1 MNKKPA
7 LVDPRIKPLLE
18 HLGYLSLYPPQEQA
32 LSKGLLDGRNLLITT
47 PTASGKTVIALIA
60 AMNILKKGL
69 KVVYLTP
76 LRALT
81 TEKFQDFRI
90 FEELGLFEREIK
102 VRVASSDY
110 SSSGRELA
118 HADVIVLTNE
128 KMDSL
133 IRHRSEW
140 IHKVGL
146 FVADEVHLI
155 GERERGPTLEMML
168 TKIRKMYSH
177 AQVLALSATVKNSSE
192 IARWLD
198 CELIDSN
205 WRPTRL
211 VEGVYAHGSLLL
223 NDIDKESFKKLS
235 SSVWNPSTAAI
246 DVAME
251 CIEDG
256 GQAMIFGETRKR
268 TISLAQKAAQAVYK
282 KLDTV
287 ARKSAA
293 NIASEILEKG
303 EDTEITRTLSDLVS
317 KGVGF
322 HHAGL
327 GVLTRNLL
335 EKSFKTG
342 VIKLLTTTPTLAAGV
357 NLPARR
363 VILASVFRYDSEYGG
378 NMPISILEYKQICG
392 RAGRP
397 RYDTFGEAIIIA
409 DARVNA
415 EEIYDH
421 YILGTPE
428 PICSQLTNDR
438 SIRIHILST
447 ISTLPGIKK
456 SEIYDLFGS
465 TLLAQSKSKASIM
478 SRLDSAISYLER
490 QSLIK
495 SRNNRYISTEF
506 GKQISLLYIDP
517 STGVEFRNAVESIEN
532 KTRGDKR
539 TAIVGISDSSEHE
552 SAFSAHDCHK
562 DSEYSDRDNN
572 DKNNCSH
579 TLGFLHLITNSPDFY
594 PKFALRKK
602 DIEEF
607 CSDIEQHRNERIR
620 PINEYEC
627 SRSFWA
633 LHKWINESTDKVLSD
648 MIGIEPG
655 DMHRIVEVAEWLTY
669 SLYEVAKIMRR
680 SDLLIE
686 IHRLRLRI
694 KYGVKEELLALIR
707 LKGIGRVRARSL
719 YEAGFTDL
727 SKIANASEAH
737 LSAVSNIGPTIA
749 KTIKE
754 QMQNKN

>member
-1 MNKKPA
+1 M
-7 LVDPRIKPLLE
+7 
-18 HLGYLSLYPPQEQA
+18 
-32 LSKGLLDGRNLLITT
+32 
-47 PTASGKTVIALIA
+47 
-60 AMNILKKGL
+60 
-69 KVVYLTP
+69 
-76 LRALT
+76 
-81 TEKFQDFRI
+81 
-90 FEELGLFEREIK
+90 
-102 VRVASSDY
+102 
-110 SSSGRELA
+110 
-118 HADVIVLTNE
+118 
-128 KMDSL
+128 
-133 IRHRSEW
+133 
-140 IHKVGL
+140 
-146 FVADEVHLI
+146 
-155 GERERGPTLEMML
+155 
-168 TKIRKMYSH
+168 
-177 AQVLALSATVKNSSE
+177 
-192 IARWLD
+192 
-198 CELIDSN
+198 
-205 WRPTRL
+205 
-211 VEGVYAHGSLLL
+211 
-223 NDIDKESFKKLS
+223 
-235 SSVWNPSTAAI
+235 
-246 DVAME
+246 
-251 CIEDG
+251 
-256 GQAMIFGETRKR
+256 
-268 TISLAQKAAQAVYK
+268 YK
-282 KLDTV
+282 KLDTI

-293 NIASEILEKG
+293 NVALEILEKG
-303 EDTEITRTLSDLVS
+303 EDIAITRILSDLVS

-327 GVLTRNLL
+327 GVLTRNLV

-378 NMPISILEYKQICG
+378 NMPISVLEYKQICG

-397 RYDTFGEAIIIA
+397 SYDTFGEAIIIA

-438 SIRIHILST
+438 SIRIHVLST

-532 KTRGDKR
+532 KIRGDKR

-562 DSEYSDRDNN
+562 DSEYSDRDSN

-579 TLGFLHLITNSPDFY
+579 TLGFLHLITDSPDFY

-607 CSDIEQHRNERIR
+607 CSDIEQHRNEQIR

>member
-1 MNKKPA
+1 MNKKPT

-18 HLGYLSLYPPQEQA
+18 HFGYLSLYPPQEQA

-47 PTASGKTVIALIA
+47 PTASGKTMIALIA

-90 FEELGLFEREIK
+90 FEELDLFEREIK
-102 VRVASSDY
+102 VKVASSDY
-110 SSSGRELA
+110 SSAGRELA
-118 HADVIVLTNE
+118 QADVIVLTNE

-140 IHKVGL
+140 IHEVGL

-168 TKIRKMYSH
+168 TKIRKMYSQ
-177 AQVLALSATVKNSSE
+177 AQVLALSATIENSSE

-211 VEGVYAHGSLLL
+211 VEGVYEHGSLRL
-223 NDIDKESFKKLS
+223 NDADKVSKKLS
-235 SSVWNPSTAAI
+235 SSAWNTSTAAI

-268 TISLAQKAAQAVYK
+268 TISLAQKAAQVVYK

-293 NIASEILEKG
+293 NVALEILEKG
-303 EDTEITRTLSDLVS
+303 EDIAITRILSDLVS

-327 GVLTRNLL
+327 GVLTRNLV

-378 NMPISILEYKQICG
+378 NMPISVLEYKQICG

-397 RYDTFGEAIIIA
+397 SYDTFGEAIIIA

-438 SIRIHILST
+438 SIRIHVLST

-579 TLGFLHLITNSPDFY
+579 TLGFLHLITDSPDFY

-607 CSDIEQHRNERIR
+607 CSDIEQHRNEQIR

-719 YEAGFTDL
+719 YGAGFTDL

>member
-18 HLGYLSLYPPQEQA
+18 HFGYLSLYPPQEQA

-47 PTASGKTVIALIA
+47 PTASGKTMIALIA

-90 FEELGLFEREIK
+90 FEELDLFEREIK
-102 VRVASSDY
+102 VKVASSDY
-110 SSSGRELA
+110 SSAGRELA
-118 HADVIVLTNE
+118 QADVIVLTNE

-140 IHKVGL
+140 IHEVGL

-168 TKIRKMYSH
+168 TKIRKMYSQ
-177 AQVLALSATVKNSSE
+177 AQVLALSATIENSSE

-211 VEGVYAHGSLLL
+211 VEGVYEHGSLRL
-223 NDIDKESFKKLS
+223 NDADKVSKKLS
-235 SSVWNPSTAAI
+235 SSAWNTSTAAI

-268 TISLAQKAAQAVYK
+268 TISLAQKAAQVVYK

-293 NIASEILEKG
+293 NVALEILEKG
-303 EDTEITRTLSDLVS
+303 EDIAITRILSDLVS

-327 GVLTRNLL
+327 GVLTRNLV

-378 NMPISILEYKQICG
+378 NMPISVLEYKQICG

-397 RYDTFGEAIIIA
+397 SYDTFGEAIIIA

-438 SIRIHILST
+438 SIRIHVLST

-465 TLLAQSKSKASIM
+465 TLLAQSKSKANIM

-539 TAIVGISDSSEHE
+539 TAVVGISDSSEHE

-579 TLGFLHLITNSPDFY
+579 TLGFLHLITDSPDFY

-607 CSDIEQHRNERIR
+607 CSDIEQHRNEQIR

>member
-18 HLGYLSLYPPQEQA
+18 HFGYLSLYPPQEQA

-47 PTASGKTVIALIA
+47 PTASGKTMIALIA

-90 FEELGLFEREIK
+90 FEELDLFEREIK
-102 VRVASSDY
+102 VKVASSDY
-110 SSSGRELA
+110 SSAGRELA
-118 HADVIVLTNE
+118 QADVIVLTNE

-140 IHKVGL
+140 IHEVGL

-168 TKIRKMYSH
+168 TKIRKMYSQ
-177 AQVLALSATVKNSSE
+177 AQVLALSATIENSSE

-211 VEGVYAHGSLLL
+211 VEGVYEHGSLRL
-223 NDIDKESFKKLS
+223 NDADKVSKKLS
-235 SSVWNPSTAAI
+235 SSAWNTSTAAI

-268 TISLAQKAAQAVYK
+268 TISLAQKAAQVVYK

-293 NIASEILEKG
+293 NVALEILEKG
-303 EDTEITRTLSDLVS
+303 EDIAITRILSDLVS

-327 GVLTRNLL
+327 GVLTRNLV

-378 NMPISILEYKQICG
+378 NMPISVLEYKQICG

-397 RYDTFGEAIIIA
+397 SYDTFGEAIIIA

-438 SIRIHILST
+438 SIRIHVLST

-532 KTRGDKR
+532 KIRGDKR

-562 DSEYSDRDNN
+562 DSEYSDGDSN

-579 TLGFLHLITNSPDFY
+579 TLGFLHLITDSPDFY

-607 CSDIEQHRNERIR
+607 CSDIEQHRNEQIR

>member
-1 MNKKPA
+1 
-7 LVDPRIKPLLE
+7 
-18 HLGYLSLYPPQEQA
+18 
-32 LSKGLLDGRNLLITT
+32 
-47 PTASGKTVIALIA
+47 
-60 AMNILKKGL
+60 
-69 KVVYLTP
+69 
-76 LRALT
+76 
-81 TEKFQDFRI
+81 
-90 FEELGLFEREIK
+90 
-102 VRVASSDY
+102 
-110 SSSGRELA
+110 
-118 HADVIVLTNE
+118 
-128 KMDSL
+128 
-133 IRHRSEW
+133 
-140 IHKVGL
+140 
-146 FVADEVHLI
+146 
-155 GERERGPTLEMML
+155 
-168 TKIRKMYSH
+168 
-177 AQVLALSATVKNSSE
+177 
-192 IARWLD
+192 
-198 CELIDSN
+198 
-205 WRPTRL
+205 
-211 VEGVYAHGSLLL
+211 
-223 NDIDKESFKKLS
+223 
-235 SSVWNPSTAAI
+235 
-246 DVAME
+246 
-251 CIEDG
+251 
-256 GQAMIFGETRKR
+256 
-268 TISLAQKAAQAVYK
+268 
-282 KLDTV
+282 
-287 ARKSAA
+287 
-293 NIASEILEKG
+293 LEKG
-303 EDTEITRTLSDLVS
+303 EDTEITRILSDLVS

-327 GVLTRNLL
+327 GVLTRNLV

-409 DARVNA
+409 DAKVNA

-438 SIRIHILST
+438 SIRIHVLST
-447 ISTLPGIKK
+447 ISTLPGVKK

-478 SRLDSAISYLER
+478 SRVDSAISYLEG

-517 STGVEFRNAVESIEN
+517 LTGVEFRNAVELIEN
-532 KTRGDKR
+532 KNRGDKR
-539 TAIVGISDSSEHE
+539 TTIVGISDSSEHE
-552 SAFSAHDCHK
+552 SAFSFSAHGRRK
-562 DSEYSDRDNN
+562 DSEYSDRNNN
-572 DKNNCSH
+572 DKNNSNH
-579 TLGFLHLITNSPDFY
+579 TLGFLHLITDSPDFY
-594 PKFALRKK
+594 PKFTLRKK

-607 CSDIEQHRNERIR
+607 CSDIEEHRNEQIR

-648 MIGIEPG
+648 KIGIEPG

-694 KYGVKEELLALIR
+694 KYGVKEELLSLVR
-707 LKGIGRVRARSL
+707 LKGIGRIRARSL
-719 YEAGFTDL
+719 YKAGFTDL

-749 KTIKE
+749 KAIKE
-754 QMQNKN
+754 QMRNKN